1 MQGYWTRNPVR
12 LYHLYRTC
20 GVPPREPALASSLH
34 ILRYPGVM
42 AQDPESLQGPPEDD
56 AVDTSHGLDLA
67 TIYSSQGVDS
77 EVEADIIRGIM
88 ESNGIPAIVVRAMG
102 YPALG
107 FEVRV

>member
-1 MQGYWTRNPVR
+1 
-12 LYHLYRTC
+12 
-20 GVPPREPALASSLH
+20 
-34 ILRYPGVM
+34 M

-107 FEVRV
+107 FEVRVPIARFEEVPGTHMTSVAKRELGAAIVDFLEA